1 MSRTQWCCL
10 TAVLA
15 VVLGLFCGPAATSA
29 PVARDAAVTVPVGA
43 VPAGA
48 PAAVPDAGAD
58 DSASD
63 GSAAV
68 PAVLADAGDTAVL
81 AGEDRGGS
89 GIPGCGKKRNH
100 DGTEPAA
107 PVRARAL
114 NDQAPGLVQW
124 GLPAVIGQEPARAL
138 VRIRLCAPAPATPT
152 PVELSVLRV

>member
-15 VVLGLFCGPAATSA
+15 VVLGLFCGPAATAA
-29 PVARDAAVTVPVGA
+29 PVVARDTAVV

-48 PAAVPDAGAD
+48 AAVSGADASDAVSALSAVSGVPAAD
-58 DSASD
+58 
-63 GSAAV
+63 
-68 PAVLADAGDTAVL
+68 DTAVL
-81 AGEDRGGS
+81 AGEDRGGP

-124 GLPAVIGQEPARAL
+124 GLPAAIGQEPARAL